1 MPPRR
6 GSGIMP
12 GAMVELVW
20 PAEAIADA
28 TFGMDILR
36 EIGISLDF
44 GPEFPHT
51 YPQRRLIPLLAEAP
65 GFAEERPGRDDVV
78 LILHQHEKDPCLNG
92 RKLDAL
98 VAKCRD
104 ALPEVDR
111 QSLVDDDTL
120 AGMESAVV
128 GAGQQA
134 ADPFSELRIAKGFAH
149 IIVGM
154 LFDRLNDRFFVG

>member
-12 GAMVELVW
+12 GAMVELVR
-20 PAEAIADA
+20 PAEAVADA

-36 EIGISLDF
+36 EIGIGLDF

-51 YPQRRLIPLLAEAP
+51 YPQRRLIALLTESP
-65 GFAEERPGRDDVV
+65 GLAQERPGRDDVV
-78 LILHQHEKDPCLNG
+78 LILHQHEENPCLNG

-104 ALPEVDR
+104 A
-111 QSLVDDDTL
+111 
-120 AGMESAVV
+120 
-128 GAGQQA
+128 
-134 ADPFSELRIAKGFAH
+134 
-149 IIVGM
+149 
-154 LFDRLNDRFFVG
+154 